1 VLAFEAHDHG
11 ACVRD
16 HVAAAEAICRARRLR
31 LTPVRRRVLEI
42 LLEEHRALGAYDVL
56 SRLQAEGLG
65 AHPPVAYRALDF
77 LVAHGFVHKLERL
90 NAFVACSAPAAEAE
104 GRHRPAFLICRKCD
118 AVAETD
124 AGPVARAL
132 EGAATEAGFR
142 IDAAAVEAEG
152 LCSACQ
158 ACGDAHSGRAP

>member
-1 VLAFEAHDHG
+1 MLAFEAHDHG

-65 AHPPVAYRALDF
+65 AHP
-77 LVAHGFVHKLERL
+77 
-90 NAFVACSAPAAEAE
+90 
-104 GRHRPAFLICRKCD
+104 
-118 AVAETD
+118 
-124 AGPVARAL
+124 
-132 EGAATEAGFR
+132 
-142 IDAAAVEAEG
+142 
-152 LCSACQ
+152 
-158 ACGDAHSGRAP
+158 